1 MLHLFTGD
9 SLTKGNGKECYAH
22 YVKEMKSEICTIDAV
37 SRTAVGSYS
46 PYNVNRTCLAARLN
60 MIASAQIVSDAIVL
74 ESRRTTFTKE
84 KQNL

>member
-1 MLHLFTGD
+1 MLHLFTGG

-46 PYNVNRTCLAARLN
+46 PYNVNRTCLAAGIN

-74 ESRRTTFTKE
+74 E
-84 KQNL
+84 